1 MSLVI
6 NAVSKTF
13 GGSRILH
20 DVSLT
25 VPTDAI
31 TGMIGPNGAGK
42 STLFALI
49 GGTIAADKGSV
60 LFEGQNMVGRPPQA
74 RARLGL
80 VRTFQVPR
88 PFPHLTV
95 RDNLAVAAPGQSGE
109 GIVSA
114 LLGGA
119 RVWAQEQR
127 IKTRASE
134 LIDFLKLTPVANT
147 PAGQLSGGQRK
158 LLELGR
164 AMMLGPKLLL
174 LDEPFA
180 GVNPVLF
187 SEISNRIRD
196 INRSGVGFFI
206 IEHNIKALTRLVDAL
221 HVLNHGSVLASGPAD
236 AVLAQSAVREAY
248 MGGGVS

>member
-20 DVSLT
+20 DVSLS
-25 VPTDAI
+25 VPTGAI

-42 STLFALI
+42 SSLFAVI
-49 GGTIAADKGSV
+49 GGTIEADAGKV
-60 LFEGQNMVGRPPQA
+60 EFEGEDMLGRPPQA

-109 GIVSA
+109 GIFNA
-114 LLGGA
+114 LLGGM
-119 RVWAQEQR
+119 RVRTQEQKIR
-127 IKTRASE
+127 ERAGE
-134 LIDFLKLTPVANT
+134 LIDFLKLTPVADT

-164 AMMLGPKLLL
+164 AMMIEPKLVL

-187 SEISNRIRD
+187 GEISDRIREL
-196 INRSGVGFFI
+196 NQSGIGFFI
-206 IEHNIKALTRLVDAL
+206 IEHNIRALARLVDAL
-221 HVLNHGSVLASGPAD
+221 HVLNHGALLASGTPD
-236 AVLAQSAVREAY
+236 EVLSQPAVRDAY
-248 MGGGVS
+248 MGGGGV

>member
-25 VPTDAI
+25 VPTHAI

-42 STLFALI
+42 SSLFAVI
-49 GGTIAADKGSV
+49 GGTIDADSGSV
-60 LFEGQNMVGRPPQA
+60 LFEGEDLLGRPPQA

-109 GIVSA
+109 GLVSA
-114 LLGGA
+114 LVGGG
-119 RVWAQEQR
+119 RVRAQER
-127 IKTRASE
+127 SIRARASE
-134 LIDFLKLTPVANT
+134 LIDFLKLVPVADT

-187 SEISNRIRD
+187 GEISDRIRD
-196 INRSGVGFFI
+196 INRSGIGFFI
-206 IEHNIKALTRLVDAL
+206 IEHNIRALTRLVDTL
-221 HVLNHGSVLASGPAD
+221 YVLNHGVVLASGPAD
-236 AVLAQSAVREAY
+236 AVLAQPAVRDAY
-248 MGGGVS
+248 MGGGGA